1 MAVLGACPDRENPI
15 LAGFNQLLSF
25 TFPRHPHPTT
35 AIFYLT
41 ISLPSGTLP
50 PPMITFSLAQSA
62 LVGEAGSLAVLADDV
77 VTYKLAML
85 IEGECAGLGPS
96 AAARK
101 YDYTKQ
107 RYFQIKERFLHQGAL
122 GLQDLPRGPKSNYRR
137 TDELVRQVIRYR
149 FLDPEASAAVIGQ
162 KLHQN
167 QYPISRRS
175 IERVIADYGLQKKT
189 LRP

>member
-1 MAVLGACPDRENPI
+1 M
-15 LAGFNQLLSF
+15 F
-25 TFPRHPHPTT
+25 
-35 AIFYLT
+35 
-41 ISLPSGTLP
+41 
-50 PPMITFSLAQSA
+50 TFSLQESA
-62 LVGEAGSLAVLADDV
+62 LVGEAGSLAVLSDDV

-107 RYFQIKERFLHQGAL
+107 RYFQIKARYLQQGAL
-122 GLQDLPRGPKSNYRR
+122 GLQDLARGPKTNYRR

-149 FLDPEASAAVIGQ
+149 FLDPEASAPVIAQ
-162 KLHQN
+162 KLQQH
-167 QYPISRRS
+167 QYPISLRS
-175 IERVIADYGLQKKT
+175 VERVIADYGLQKKT